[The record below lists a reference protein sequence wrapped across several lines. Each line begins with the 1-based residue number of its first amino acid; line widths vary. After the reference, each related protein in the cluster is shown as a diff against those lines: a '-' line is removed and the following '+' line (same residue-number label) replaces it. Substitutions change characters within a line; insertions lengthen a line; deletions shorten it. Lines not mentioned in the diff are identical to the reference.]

1 MEYKIVVLGAG
12 SVGKSC
18 LSVQFVRGVF
28 VEQYDPT
35 VEESYRQ
42 QIEIDG
48 SSYMLEIIDTAGTE
62 NFTTMRNV
70 YVQNGHGFLLVF
82 SITAK
87 STLTEIEP
95 IMQLILRIKDC
106 EGNEIPIILVGNKA
120 DLEDQR
126 EVTKEEANQLVEKF
140 KILKYIETSARSNLN
155 VKEVF
160 EEVTRMVIT
169 KFGPKKDGKKDTSDP
184 GKEKKKGKCTLL

>member
-1 MEYKIVVLGAG
+1 MEYKVVVLGAG

-95 IMQLILRIKDC
+95 IIQLILRIKDC
-106 EGNEIPIILVGNKA
+106 DGSEIPIILVGNKA
-120 DLEDQR
+120 DLEEQR
-126 EVTKEEANQLVEKF
+126 DVSKAEATQLIEKF
-140 KILKYIETSARSNLN
+140 KISKYVETSAKNNMN

-160 EEVTRMVIT
+160 EDVTRMIVS
-169 KFGPKKDGKKDTSDP
+169 KHAPKKDGKKEADS
-184 GKEKKKGKCTLL
+184 GKDSKKKGKCTLL